1 MRCLIPLVAQQKSSM
16 RAALARTTARL
27 LVAASLGFGGVTA
40 VAQEVRVT
48 ENAPQSYTVQRGD
61 TLWGISGKFL
71 KDPWRWPDVWR
82 MNRDQIRNPHL
93 IYPGDVVRLDYVDG
107 QPRLSLARSGG
118 SPAGPR
124 ETLRISPT
132 ARSTPL
138 DREAI
143 PTIPPGDIE
152 PFLTRPLVTGPDGL
166 KGAAEIVAGR
176 DRERV
181 VRGEGD
187 RIYAIGIDAAGGALW
202 HIYRPVG
209 PIRSHNRQEQLG
221 FEFRYLGTGR
231 VERFA
236 DVSTVLIESAAEE
249 ILIGDRLVPA
259 PREVIVN
266 YAPHAPARDVEGR
279 IIATATDASEM
290 GRGSIVT
297 IDKGQQDGVDV
308 GTVLAVYRGVS
319 PIPDPRP
326 NTDTPVIVRFL
337 EQTTWF
343 VKDKF
348 LEVPQERTGL
358 MFVFRTFDRVA
369 YAILLNTTDPVQI
382 GDYVRKP

>member
-1 MRCLIPLVAQQKSSM
+1 MRQEFSM
-16 RAALARTTARL
+16 TRPALRL
-27 LVAASLGFGGVTA
+27 LVAAAFALCGA
-40 VAQEVRVT
+40 AMAQGVRVAD
-48 ENAPQSYTVQRGD
+48 NAPQSYTVQRGD

-82 MNRDQIRNPHL
+82 LNRDQIRNPHL
-93 IYPGDVVRLDYVDG
+93 IFPGDVVRLDYVDG
-107 QPRLSLARSGG
+107 QPRLSLAAAGG
-118 SPAGPR
+118 TPGAR

-132 ARSTPL
+132 VRSTPL

-152 PFLTRPLVTGPDGL
+152 PYLSRPLVTSDEGL

-176 DRERV
+176 DRDRV
-181 VRGEGD
+181 VRGDGD
-187 RIYAIGIDAAGGALW
+187 RIYVVGILPEAGALW

-209 PIRSHNRQEQLG
+209 PIRSLNLRDQLG
-221 FEFRYLGTGR
+221 FEYRYLGIAR

-236 DVSTVLIESAAEE
+236 EVSTLLIENAKEE
-249 ILIGDRLVPA
+249 ILLGDRLVPA

-266 YAPHAPARDVEGR
+266 YAPHAPTRDVDGR
-279 IIATATDASEM
+279 IIATMTDATEM
-290 GRGSIVT
+290 GRGTIVT
-297 IDKGQQDGVDV
+297 IDKGAHDGVDV
-308 GTVLAVYRGVS
+308 GAVLAVYRGVP

-326 NTDTPVIVRFL
+326 NLDAPVIVRHFD
-337 EQTTWF
+337 QTTWF
-343 VKDKF
+343 VKDKY

-369 YAILLNTTDPVQI
+369 YAILLNTTDPVMI
-382 GDYVRKP
+382 GDFVRKP

>member
-1 MRCLIPLVAQQKSSM
+1 MRQKSSM
-16 RAALARTTARL
+16 ARRLLPFLALASMVLPATHA
-27 LVAASLGFGGVTA
+27 F
-40 VAQEVRVT
+40 AQEVRVADT
-48 ENAPQSYTVQRGD
+48 APQAYTVQKGD

-71 KDPWRWPDVWR
+71 RDPWRWPDVWR

-107 QPRLSLARSGG
+107 QPRLSLARGG
-118 SPAGPR
+118 DGPR

-152 PFLTRPLVTGPDGL
+152 PFLSRPLVTGPEGL
-166 KGAAEIVAGR
+166 KDAAEIVAGR

-187 RIYAIGIDAAGGALW
+187 RIYVVGIDPAAGGLW
-202 HIYRPVG
+202 HVYRPIG
-209 PIRSHNRQEQLG
+209 PIRSHSKNEQLG
-221 FEFRYLGTGR
+221 FEYRFLGTGR
-231 VERFA
+231 VERYA
-236 DVSTVLIESAAEE
+236 EVSTLLIENAVEE

-259 PREVIVN
+259 PRETIVN
-266 YAPHAPARDVEGR
+266 YAPHAPVRDVEGR
-279 IIATATDASEM
+279 IIATFKDTVEM

-297 IDKGQQDGVDV
+297 IDKGSVDGIDV
-308 GTVLAVYRGVS
+308 GTVLAVYRGVP

-326 NTDTPVIVRFL
+326 NTDPPVFVRFL
-337 EQTTWF
+337 DQTTLF
-343 VKDKF
+343 QKDKY
-348 LEVPQERTGL
+348 LDVPQERTGL
-358 MFVFRTFDRVA
+358 AFVFRTFDRVA

-382 GDYVRKP
+382 GDFIRKP

>member
-1 MRCLIPLVAQQKSSM
+1 MALRWLPLIVAAGIVLGGP
-16 RAALARTTARL
+16 RALAQD
-27 LVAASLGFGGVTA
+27 VSV
-40 VAQEVRVT
+40 QP
-48 ENAPQSYTVQRGD
+48 NAPHSYTVQKGD

-71 KDPWRWPDVWR
+71 RDPWRWPDVWR

-107 QPRLSLARSGG
+107 QPRLSIAGG
-118 SPAGPR
+118 GTTGPR

-132 ARSTPL
+132 VRSAPL

-166 KGAAEIVAGR
+166 PGAAEIVAGR
-176 DRERV
+176 DRQRV

-187 RIYAIGIDAAGGALW
+187 RIYVVGVDPASGALW
-202 HIYRPVG
+202 HIYRPAG
-209 PIRSHNRQEQLG
+209 AIRSLDMKEQLG
-221 FEFRYLGTGR
+221 NEYRYLGTGR

-236 DVSTVLIESAAEE
+236 EVSTLLIENAVEE
-249 ILIGDRLVPA
+249 IQIGDQLVPA
-259 PREVIVN
+259 PRETIVN

-279 IIATATDASEM
+279 IIATIADTVEM

-297 IDKGQQDGVDV
+297 IDKGTQDGVDV
-308 GTVLAVYRGVS
+308 GTVLAVYRSVA

-326 NTDTPVIVRFL
+326 NTDPEVIVRFF
-337 EQTTWF
+337 EQTTWYR
-343 VKDKF
+343 KDKF
-348 LEVPQERTGL
+348 LEVPEERTGL
-358 MFVFRTFDRVA
+358 AFVFRTFDRVA

-382 GDYVRKP
+382 GDLVRKP

>member
-1 MRCLIPLVAQQKSSM
+1 MRQKSSM
-16 RAALARTTARL
+16 TLRVLPLLAAAAILLSSALAL
-27 LVAASLGFGGVTA
+27 
-40 VAQEVRVT
+40 AQDVRVT
-48 ENAPQSYTVQRGD
+48 DNAPQSYTVQKGD

-71 KDPWRWPDVWR
+71 RDPWRWPDVWR

-107 QPRLSLARSGG
+107 QPRLSLAQGG
-118 SPAGPR
+118 STGAR
-124 ETLRISPT
+124 ETLRLSPT
-132 ARSTPL
+132 PRSTPL

-152 PFLTRPLVTGPDGL
+152 PFLSRPLVTGPEGL
-166 KGAAEIVAGR
+166 KGSAEIVAGR

-187 RIYAIGIDAAGGALW
+187 RIYVVGIDPASGGLW
-202 HIYRPVG
+202 HIYRSIG
-209 PIRSHNRQEQLG
+209 PIRSYNLKEQLG
-221 FEFRYLGTGR
+221 FEYRYLGTGR

-236 DVSTVLIESAAEE
+236 DVSTLLIENATEE

-266 YAPHAPARDVEGR
+266 YAPHSPARDIEGR
-279 IIATATDASEM
+279 IIATITDASEM

-297 IDKGQQDGVDV
+297 IDKGTQDGVDV
-308 GTVLAVYRGVS
+308 GTVLAVYRGIA

-326 NTDTPVIVRFL
+326 NTDEPVMVRYFD
-337 EQTTWF
+337 QTTM
-343 VKDKF
+343 VLKEKY

-358 MFVFRTFDRVA
+358 MFVFRTFDRIA
-369 YAILLNTTDPVQI
+369 YAILLNTTDPVLI
-382 GDYVRKP
+382 GDFVRKP

>member
-1 MRCLIPLVAQQKSSM
+1 MRQKFSMTLRAFPLLA
-16 RAALARTTARL
+16 AALL
-27 LVAASLGFGGVTA
+27 LAAVPAL
-40 VAQEVRVT
+40 AQPVRVT
-48 ENAPQSYTVQRGD
+48 DNAPQSYTVQKGD

-82 MNRDQIRNPHL
+82 MNREQIRNPHL

-107 QPRLSLARSGG
+107 QPRLSLASA
-118 SPAGPR
+118 SSGPR

-132 ARSTPL
+132 IRSTPL

-152 PFLTRPLVTGPDGL
+152 PFLTRPLVTGAEGL
-166 KGAAEIVAGR
+166 KGSAEIVAGR
-176 DRERV
+176 ERDRV

-187 RIYAIGIDAAGGALW
+187 RIYVVGIDPAAGALW
-202 HIYRPVG
+202 HIYRSVG
-209 PIRSHNRQEQLG
+209 PLRPYTGREPLG
-221 FEFRYLGTGR
+221 FEYRYLGTGR

-236 DVSTVLIESAAEE
+236 DVSTLLIENATEE

-279 IIATATDASEM
+279 IIATITDTTEM

-297 IDKGQQDGVDV
+297 IDKGVHDGVDV
-308 GTVLAVYRGVS
+308 GTVLAVYRGID

-326 NTDTPVIVRFL
+326 NTDTPVIVRFFD
-337 EQTTWF
+337 QTTWF
-343 VKDKF
+343 VKDKY

-382 GDYVRKP
+382 GDFVRRP